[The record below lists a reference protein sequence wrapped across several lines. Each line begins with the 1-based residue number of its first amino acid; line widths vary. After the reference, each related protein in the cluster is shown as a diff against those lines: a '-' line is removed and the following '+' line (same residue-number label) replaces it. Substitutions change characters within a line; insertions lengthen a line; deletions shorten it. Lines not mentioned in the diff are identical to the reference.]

1 MKNWSDIKYEF
12 ESDGS
17 LRDIYVFDTS
27 DSTWNVFF
35 AAIINSYPHK
45 FFIDGVETSL
55 PSSYSSIKKIQNDAT
70 TMLSINV
77 DGGLLA
83 NCHFFS
89 EDQIE
94 LDICPS
100 DIASPVDLE
109 NLQKF
114 LFWLHNLVK
123 LKVVLTHENSPELE
137 ILTFE

>member
-1 MKNWSDIKYEF
+1 M
-12 ESDGS
+12 
-17 LRDIYVFDTS
+17 
-27 DSTWNVFF
+27 
-35 AAIINSYPHK
+35 
-45 FFIDGVETSL
+45 
-55 PSSYSSIKKIQNDAT
+55 
-70 TMLSINV
+70 
-77 DGGLLA
+77 GGLQ
-83 NCHFFS
+83 